1 MLATGEAGNLLPADP
16 GPKPIQSFKEMIDM
30 RKLLLLAA
38 AAAVAAPALAQQGGT
53 AAQSK
58 AQVTAPPAARPL
70 QLTATHRATI
80 AETIR
85 RGRLMAAIDRAGAVT
100 TRDMLTRIADP
111 NAAGITGWVA
121 EPEGN
126 AITVTYYA
134 REGDDYVAVYRSQM
148 LGGRAVSPQVFEAG
162 SRPALTGNAL
172 RMAQA
177 HSAVGDLQRTPC
189 GGGSDFNTIILPPA
203 SAEAPVLVYR
213 ISPRMAAEMVP
224 AGGHYRTEVAPDGSV
239 GDTVALADECTELR
253 LTPTAAGA
261 RPRPLVA
268 NARESEIPGELFV
281 FLSLWSGRPLAVA
294 TGTTAVRMWGVTGE
308 EIGELAQGPSTHPV
322 GR

>member
-1 MLATGEAGNLLPADP
+1 
-16 GPKPIQSFKEMIDM
+16 M

-53 AAQSK
+53 AARTK
-58 AQVTAPPAARPL
+58 AQVTAPPAAPPL
-70 QLTATHRATI
+70 QLTAAHRAAI
-80 AETIR
+80 AESIR
-85 RGRLMAAIDRAGAVT
+85 RGRLIAAIDRAGAVT
-100 TRDMLTRIADP
+100 TRDMLSRIPDP
-111 NAAGITGWVA
+111 AAAGIVGWVA

-126 AITVTYYA
+126 GLTVTYYA
-134 REGDDYVAVYRSQM
+134 REGDNYSAVYRSQM

-177 HSAVGDLQRTPC
+177 HAAVGDLDRPVC
-189 GGGSDFNTIILPPA
+189 GTGRDFNTIILPPA
-203 SAEAPVLVYR
+203 SADAPVLVYR
-213 ISPRMAAEMVP
+213 LSPRMAAETVP
-224 AGGHYRTEVAPDGSV
+224 AGGHYRTEVAADGTV
-239 GDTVALADECTELR
+239 GQTVALADECTELR
-253 LTPTAAGA
+253 LTPAAAGQ

-268 NARESEIPGELFV
+268 NARDSVIPGELFV

-294 TGTTAVRMWGVTGE
+294 TGTGAVRMWGVTGE
-308 EIGELAQGPSTHPV
+308 GISELTQGPSTHPV

>member
-1 MLATGEAGNLLPADP
+1 
-16 GPKPIQSFKEMIDM
+16 M

-38 AAAVAAPALAQQGGT
+38 VAAVAAPALAQQSGT
-53 AAQSK
+53 AAQTK
-58 AQVTAPPAARPL
+58 AQVAPAPAAPPL
-70 QLTATHRATI
+70 ELTAAHRASI
-80 AETIR
+80 AEAIR
-85 RGRLMAAIDRAGAVT
+85 RGRLIAAIDRAGAVT
-100 TRDMLTRIADP
+100 TRDMLTRVSDP
-111 NAAGITGWVA
+111 SAAGIVGWVA

-126 AITVTYYA
+126 AITATYYA
-134 REGDDYVAVYRSQM
+134 REGDGYAAVYKSQM

-177 HSAVGDLQRTPC
+177 RTAVGDLDQTPC

-213 ISPRMAAEMVP
+213 ISPRMAAERVP
-224 AGGHYRTEVAPDGSV
+224 AGGHYRTEVAADGTV
-239 GDTVALADECTELR
+239 GETVALAEECTELR
-253 LTPTAAGA
+253 LTPAVAGQ

-268 NARESEIPGELFV
+268 NARNSEIPGELYV

-294 TGTTAVRMWGVTGE
+294 TGTDAVRMWGVTGDG
-308 EIGELAQGPSTHPV
+308 IGEAPQGPSTHPV